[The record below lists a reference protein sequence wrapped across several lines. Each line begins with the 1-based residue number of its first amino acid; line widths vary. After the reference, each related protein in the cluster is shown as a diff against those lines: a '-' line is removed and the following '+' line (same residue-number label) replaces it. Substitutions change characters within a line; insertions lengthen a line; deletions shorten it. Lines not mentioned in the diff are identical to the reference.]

1 MLRDILHAVLLA
13 SSLLIGAAQF
23 ACSADKA
30 SPADT
35 ILTGGKIVTLN
46 PKQPTAEAIAI
57 RDGRILALG
66 TVREMRALGDASTKV
81 ISLGGK
87 MVLPGLIET
96 HCHAIGVGRNSLVE
110 PYAELSTI
118 PEIQKWLKEK
128 AKTTPKG
135 RWITVPRT
143 PITRLIER
151 RHPTAAELDAGCR
164 THPVVFTAARKS
176 SLNGAAFAAL
186 GVKRGDAALPD
197 GSGKVVAD
205 KDGQPWILIGGDTAL
220 RKFRPGREFSD
231 EETLAALARVTRRYN
246 EVGITSIFER
256 ASNAEGVRLFRELH
270 KRGQLSVRSTLTIR
284 QQFKSGEQVA
294 EFSRSLGLKTGD
306 GDDWVRIGPLK
317 ITLDGGIHW
326 GTTRLREKYGQK
338 RIDFYRLDDP
348 DYRGDLRYSVEQMK
362 SIFAEAYRQGWQ
374 MCVHVTGDGGVEAL
388 LEALEAVDKEVPI
401 HRRRFTLT
409 HAYFPARDQIPRMK
423 KLGMGVDTQSF
434 LYLRDADAMAKVY
447 GRSWAERLIGLGDW
461 VRGGIPVATNSDHMI
476 GLDPDHSMNSFNPF
490 LMLYLAVSR
499 KDEFGNVY
507 GAYQKLSREQ
517 ALRCVTTNAAWLS
530 FDDEKKGT
538 LEPGR
543 LADLCVIDRDYLTC
557 SEEDIR
563 KIKVLL
569 TMVDGKVVF
578 ERKRAR

>member
-1 MLRDILHAVLLA
+1 MWQIILQWVVLIVSLLVAQA
-13 SSLLIGAAQF
+13 SSLAAQ
-23 ACSADKA
+23 S
-30 SPADT
+30 ADT

-66 TVREMRALGDASTKV
+66 TAREMRALGDASTKV
-81 ISLGGK
+81 IPLGGK

-110 PYAELSTI
+110 PYTELSTI

-151 RHPTAAELDAGCR
+151 RHPTAAELDAGCS

-176 SLNGAAFAAL
+176 SLNSAAFAAL
-186 GVKRGDAALPD
+186 GVKRGDTTLP
-197 GSGKVVAD
+197 GGTGKVIVD
-205 KDGQPWILIGGDTAL
+205 QGGQPWILIGGDAAL
-220 RKFRPGREFSD
+220 RKFRPRREFSD

-294 EFSRSLGLKTGD
+294 EFSKSLGLKTGD

-348 DYRGDLRYSVEQMK
+348 DYRGDLRYSIEQMK

-388 LEALEAVDKEVPI
+388 LEALEAVDQEFPI
-401 HRRRFTLT
+401 HKRRFTLT

-507 GAYQKLSREQ
+507 GAHQKLSREQ

-530 FDDEKKGT
+530 FDEEKKGT
-538 LEPGR
+538 LEPAR

-557 SEEDIR
+557 PEVDIR

-569 TMVDGKVVF
+569 TMVAGKVVF